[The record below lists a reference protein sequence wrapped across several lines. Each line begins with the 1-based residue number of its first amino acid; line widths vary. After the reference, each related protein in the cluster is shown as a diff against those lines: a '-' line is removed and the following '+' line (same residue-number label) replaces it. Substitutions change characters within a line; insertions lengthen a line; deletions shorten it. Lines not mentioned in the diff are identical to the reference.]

1 MSPSIAKTQSIHRQV
16 VTWPDAVMPA
26 AGYAVIAQEGYR
38 TERYHNRQTGV
49 SVPALVAAAD
59 RRQLL
64 DVFLALL
71 DPLGS
76 VVDVYLESS
85 HTNASATGRCLRRE
99 SIDVPVLASYL
110 CDFEDCLLNDGCT
123 AITIAGL
130 RNTAEVQLDEHK
142 HLIVYAWER
151 KIFARIMKEF
161 GLRRCDDLVLLFDVP
176 HVHRTSPE
184 FADQHHDLANCLG
197 MTDYRRVVT
206 G

>member
-1 MSPSIAKTQSIHRQV
+1 MSPSIAKTQPNRRRV
-16 VTWPDAVMPA
+16 VTWPEAVMPA
-26 AGYAVIAQEGYR
+26 AGYAVIADEGYR

-59 RRQLL
+59 RNHLL
-64 DVFLALL
+64 DLFLALL

-123 AITIAGL
+123 AVTVAGL
-130 RNTAEVQLDEHK
+130 RSPVEVQLDEHK

-151 KIFARIMKEF
+151 KIFARIMKDF
-161 GLRRCDDLVLLFDVP
+161 GLRRRDDLVLLFDVP
-176 HVHRTSPE
+176 HVHRSAPE
-184 FADQHHDLANCLG
+184 HADQHSELANCLG